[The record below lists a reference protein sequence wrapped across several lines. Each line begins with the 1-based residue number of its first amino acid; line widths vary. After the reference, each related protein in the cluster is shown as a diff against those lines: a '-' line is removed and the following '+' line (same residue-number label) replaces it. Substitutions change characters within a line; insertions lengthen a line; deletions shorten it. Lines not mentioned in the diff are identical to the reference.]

1 MSWHIRSN
9 CRVER
14 RTLFSSQSCGAVILV
29 WYLKSPPRCLLCAD
43 EGYYL
48 SGDSEC
54 LKCPGAGDGIALLV
68 GLIVGILLLLV
79 GSFVALVHPVGN
91 RLALL
96 HPARRA
102 VAWFACYAQN
112 IGLSPK
118 VKIVFSFYGIV
129 VVLNEVYDAQM
140 PAVYTKWVSNVFGWV
155 QFDWVS

>member
-1 MSWHIRSN
+1 MN
-9 CRVER
+9 
-14 RTLFSSQSCGAVILV
+14 
-29 WYLKSPPRCLLCAD
+29 
-43 EGYYL
+43 

-54 LKCPGAGDGIALLV
+54 LKCPGAGRGIALLV

-79 GSFVALVHPVGN
+79 GSFVALVHPAGN

-102 VAWFACYAQN
+102 VAWFACYARN

-140 PAVYTKWVSNVFGWV
+140 PAVYTEWVNNVFGWV
-155 QFDWVS
+155 QFDWVSRRQPGSCCSCLSFV